1 MGKDRRRN
9 TVKANK
15 PSTSKSIDK
24 ITYCQKKHKQKFV
37 RMLRLQLRTKNVP
50 SSVQQSSPIRIL
62 KFGSWNID
70 GIEAGTIEAIEN
82 LVKQEDLDVRKL
94 RHIH

>member
-24 ITYCQKKHKQKFV
+24 ITYCPKKHKQKFV
-37 RMLRLQLRTKNVP
+37 RMLRLQLRTKNVQ
-50 SSVQQSSPIRIL
+50 SSVQQSSPVRIL

-70 GIEAGTIEAIEN
+70 GIEAGSIEAIEN
-82 LVKQEDLDVRKL
+82 LVKQEDLDVREIMNV
-94 RHIH
+94 H

>member
-1 MGKDRRRN
+1 M
-9 TVKANK
+9 
-15 PSTSKSIDK
+15 
-24 ITYCQKKHKQKFV
+24 

-82 LVKQEDLDVRKL
+82 LVKQEDLDVRN
-94 RHIH
+94 